1 MPSRNK
7 ETMITIDL
15 VAQNETPEDVY
26 TDIEVN
32 GKLVHFCNKVLT
44 GISKG
49 RLTEAEQKAA
59 IWFVN
64 STLKIRSSIIYE

>member
-1 MPSRNK
+1 
-7 ETMITIDL
+7 MITIDL

-26 TDIEVN
+26 TDIDVN
-32 GKLVHFCNKVLT
+32 GKLVHFCNKMIT

-64 STLKIRSSIIYE
+64 SALKIKSSVLFDGTE

>member
-1 MPSRNK
+1 
-7 ETMITIDL
+7 MIEIEL
-15 VAQNETPEDVY
+15 VAQNKTPEDTY
-26 TDIEVN
+26 TDIDVN
-32 GKLVHFCNKVLT
+32 GKLVHFCNKMIT

-64 STLKIRSSIIYE
+64 SALKIKSSIIYE